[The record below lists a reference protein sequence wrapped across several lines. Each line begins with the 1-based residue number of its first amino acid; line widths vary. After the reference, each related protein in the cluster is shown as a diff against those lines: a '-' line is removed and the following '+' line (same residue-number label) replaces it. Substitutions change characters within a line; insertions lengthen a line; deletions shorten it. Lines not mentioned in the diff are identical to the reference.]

1 LSKAELADIELE
13 INNMPESARKEIRS
27 KKIQFYRGKGCKN
40 CGQTGYKGRIGLYE
54 VQEVNNEIKSMIAKR
69 SESAEIK
76 AKAMSAGMT
85 TMIQDG
91 IIKAI
96 AGITTIEEVFR
107 ATKE

>member
-1 LSKAELADIELE
+1 
-13 INNMPESARKEIRS
+13 
-27 KKIQFYRGKGCKN
+27 
-40 CGQTGYKGRIGLYE
+40 
-54 VQEVNNEIKSMIAKR
+54 MIAKR
-69 SESAEIK
+69 FESAEIK